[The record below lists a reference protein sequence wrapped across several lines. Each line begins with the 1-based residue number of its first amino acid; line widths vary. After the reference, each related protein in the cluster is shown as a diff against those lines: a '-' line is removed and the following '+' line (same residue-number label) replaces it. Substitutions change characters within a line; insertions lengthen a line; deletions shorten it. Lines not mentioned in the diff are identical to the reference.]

1 MGVENRAS
9 FSSILY
15 SIITNHGDIKLAYQ
29 RTGIDIPEGSS
40 GRYIE
45 VGIEKDACKNN
56 TVEGRDIC
64 LLSHF
69 SLSSLTM
76 LHRR

>member
-1 MGVENRAS
+1 MGVENRAT

-29 RTGIDIPEGSS
+29 RPGINIPEGSS

-45 VGIEKDACKNN
+45 VGIEKYACKKN
-56 TVEGRDIC
+56 TVEGRDIY

-69 SLSSLTM
+69 SLSS
-76 LHRR
+76 